1 MRIAFIQDSG
11 MNESA
16 ALLVLSSVL
25 KLEGHLPRLFIENDE
40 RDLFGSLGR
49 FDPGLIVIAI
59 DIGGH
64 YWGLTLASKIAG
76 CVKAPLVVVGTYP
89 TLDIEA
95 VLARPEF
102 RLVIPGEC
110 DVALPALAS
119 VLSSGQG
126 DFENVPGLHWRV
138 DGGAWCRNPLPP
150 YLQDIESLPAPD
162 VSLFEPYPYLLELG
176 VRRFVSGRGCPNK
189 CSYCYNNELSRGTRS
204 LGQYVRRKSA
214 PGFVEEIATSL
225 ARYPARHVHM
235 GDDLFTHDAGWLRQF
250 AGRYRRDVGVPFTCN
265 ATPMS
270 LTEETVSLL
279 SEAGCHGV
287 AVGIESGDETLRERI
302 LDRPACDDVLRAGCE
317 RVRKAKILLASF
329 NMIGMPGE
337 TFCQALS
344 TVRLNKELGVQVPRI
359 NFTIPLRGTRL
370 TQRAME
376 EGYLT
381 REELAG
387 IEQEVASGRFK
398 MRPCFRSPDATRL
411 ERLFRV
417 FQLSVVLGLAES
429 QVCRLVCSGLATSVV
444 PFRSLMLLL
453 EKRFFGVPWL
463 AGMRMFLHAGHPL
476 GRTKNFNN
484 FIP

>member
-1 MRIAFIQDSG
+1 
-11 MNESA
+11 
-16 ALLVLSSVL
+16 
-25 KLEGHLPRLFIENDE
+25 
-40 RDLFGSLGR
+40 
-49 FDPGLIVIAI
+49 
-59 DIGGH
+59 
-64 YWGLTLASKIAG
+64 
-76 CVKAPLVVVGTYP
+76 
-89 TLDIEA
+89 
-95 VLARPEF
+95 
-102 RLVIPGEC
+102 
-110 DVALPALAS
+110 
-119 VLSSGQG
+119 
-126 DFENVPGLHWRV
+126 
-138 DGGAWCRNPLPP
+138 
-150 YLQDIESLPAPD
+150 
-162 VSLFEPYPYLLELG
+162 
-176 VRRFVSGRGCPNK
+176 
-189 CSYCYNNELSRGTRS
+189 
-204 LGQYVRRKSA
+204 
-214 PGFVEEIATSL
+214 
-225 ARYPARHVHM
+225 
-235 GDDLFTHDAGWLRQF
+235 
-250 AGRYRRDVGVPFTCN
+250 
-265 ATPMS
+265 
-270 LTEETVSLL
+270 
-279 SEAGCHGV
+279 
-287 AVGIESGDETLRERI
+287 
-302 LDRPACDDVLRAGCE
+302 
-317 RVRKAKILLASF
+317 
-329 NMIGMPGE
+329 MIGMPGE